1 MIRFLADENF
11 NNDIVRGVLRRLPT
25 ADLVR
30 AQDVGLSGAD
40 DDAVLEWALMENR
53 IVLTHDRATL
63 IGIAYGRVTT
73 GKLVP
78 GVFAASQ
85 SAPVP
90 LVIDDLVL
98 IMECSRTEEWAQQVR
113 YLPLR

>member
-1 MIRFLADENF
+1 MIRFLADEN
-11 NNDIVRGVLRRLPT
+11 NDIVRGVRRRLPT
-25 ADLVR
+25 ADIVR
-30 AQDVGLSGAD
+30 AQDVGLTGAD
-40 DDAVLEWALMENR
+40 DDAVLEWSSVENR
-53 IVLTHDRATL
+53 IVLTHHSATL
-63 IGIAYGRVTT
+63 GGIAYGRITN
-73 GKLVP
+73 GRPVP

-98 IMECSRTEEWAQQVR
+98 ILECSSAEEWAQQVR

>member
-1 MIRFLADENF
+1 MIRFVADENF

-30 AQDVGLSGAD
+30 AQEVGLSGAD
-40 DDAVLEWALMENR
+40 DDAVLEWASTVNR
-53 IVLTHDRATL
+53 IVLTHDKATL
-63 IGIAYGRVTT
+63 VGIAYARITNGR
-73 GKLVP
+73 LVP

-98 IMECSRTEEWAQQVR
+98 ILECSSAEEWAQQVR

>member
-11 NNDIVRGVLRRLPT
+11 NNDIVRGVVRRLPT
-25 ADLVR
+25 ADIVR
-30 AQDVGLSGAD
+30 AQEVGLGGAAD
-40 DDAVLEWALMENR
+40 DDVLEWALVENR
-53 IVLTHDRATL
+53 IVLTHDKATL
-63 IGIAYGRVTT
+63 IGLAYARITT

-85 SAPVP
+85 SAPAP
-90 LVIDDLVL
+90 QLIDDLVL
-98 IMECSRTEEWAQQVR
+98 ILECSRTEEWTNQVR